1 MKNPEGI
8 KETVQGVLSDS
19 EMIKSLQDDLKKARN
34 DRDNLVEGYNE
45 AQEKVTKYEAIADYF
60 KKHIIDTV
68 NEANEVC
75 AIDYDGAID
84 LDDLEEK
91 VNRRFEIDQH
101 QDDIDIMITEY
112 IKYDTRFEELLQK
125 KVSERIDQVLKH
137 CRIILN
143 ESWRGE

>member
-1 MKNPEGI
+1 M
-8 KETVQGVLSDS
+8 TDS
-19 EMIKSLQDDLKKARN
+19 EMIKSLQDDLKKARD

-68 NEANEVC
+68 NEANEVG

-91 VNRRFEIDQH
+91 VNDRFEIDEH
-101 QDDIDIMITEY
+101 QDDIDNMITQYIEY
-112 IKYDTRFEELLQK
+112 DPRFEEIIK
-125 KVSERIDQVLKH
+125 KEVGERIDQVLKH

>member
-1 MKNPEGI
+1 MKYPDDKKENP
-8 KETVQGVLSDS
+8 QGVMSDS
-19 EMIKSLQDDLKKARN
+19 EVIKSLQDDLKKARN

-45 AQEKVTKYEAIADYF
+45 AQEKVTKYEAIAGWF

-68 NEANEVC
+68 NEANEVS
-75 AIDYDGAID
+75 AIDYTDAID

-112 IKYDTRFEELLQK
+112 IKYDTRFEELVQK
-125 KVSERIDQVLKH
+125 KVGERIDQVLKH

>member
-1 MKNPEGI
+1 MKNPEDI

-19 EMIKSLQDDLKKARN
+19 EMIKSLQDDLKVAR
-34 DRDNLVEGYNE
+34 DDQKRLATRLDE
-45 AQEKVTKYEAIADYF
+45 AEEKGTKYEAIAGWF

-68 NEANEVC
+68 NEANEVG

-84 LDDLEEK
+84 LDDLEEMI
-91 VNRRFEIDQH
+91 NRRFEIDQH

-112 IKYDTRFEELLQK
+112 IKYDTRFEELVQK
-125 KVSERIDQVLKH
+125 KVGERIDQVLKH